1 MTTHVQH
8 EDQHEDRHE
17 DHQRDHQEPA
27 HARDDHRD
35 TPPSSGGIALPVAA
49 LAALTAAVIWFGLSP
64 APPAKPKGAA
74 TAAAAAGDPACASCG
89 SQSGAAAAT
98 ATPTSVSPSA
108 RLTSASPSVKTD
120 QLPSWNDGPTKQSI
134 LDFVAKVSR
143 QGSDTFVPVAERVAV
158 FDHDG
163 TLVCEKPIVHGMF
176 LIDRVR
182 ALAEQQPDIAHEEP
196 YATLMTG
203 DIDFVRRLG
212 KKYFLDLMFKTLAGL
227 PEEKLE
233 ADARDF
239 LATARHPVFDVPYCD
254 VTYQPMKELIA
265 LLRSHD
271 FSVWICSGSGVHFM
285 RPAAEAWYG
294 VGPEHVIASRAVSE
308 LREVD
313 GAAAG
318 DMTAGGD
325 VPNRRLELVVLP
337 HLQVLNDEERKPVSI
352 GEHIGRRP
360 IFAAGNVGSTGDI
373 EMLRWSQS
381 SRRPN
386 LQVLVLH
393 DDADREMAYGE
404 PSNDSL
410 EAAEKYGWS
419 VVRMATDWNRI
430 FPRPL
435 EKKQAVPASNP
446 SAPATSAPAP
456 VVPATV
462 VPATVVPAPVVPA
475 PVVPAPVVPAAE
487 PAPQAAVPP
496 PVRWESEI
504 AAFEKADGVQPPPSD
519 GVVFLGSSN
528 IRMWNTLAGDFP
540 ELNVIN
546 RGVGGANLAE
556 LALVADRL
564 VPAAKPRAVVVSAG
578 GNDIAAGATAEA
590 VRDAFALLVKNLRAE
605 LPDVKIAFLAMLP
618 SEMRWEQKDRQ
629 QEANEAVRDFIAA
642 RVAAEGNAA
651 GLIYIDA
658 NAAVLGPDGRPAVEC
673 FLDDK
678 LHPSTIGNARRAA
691 IIRPLLYDLLP

>member
-1 MTTHVQH
+1 MTIH
-8 EDQHEDRHE
+8 DQHEDHQR

-64 APPAKPKGAA
+64 APPAKPKVAA
-74 TAAAAAGDPACASCG
+74 NAAASAGDPACASCG
-89 SQSGAAAAT
+89 SQPAAAAAT
-98 ATPTSVSPSA
+98 TTPLSAQPSVQSVK
-108 RLTSASPSVKTD
+108 ASPSVRPD
-120 QLPSWNDGPTKQSI
+120 LLPSWNDGPTKQSI

-182 ALAEQQPDIAHEEP
+182 ALAEQQPEIAHEEP

-233 ADARDF
+233 SDTRHF

-294 VGPEHVIASRAVSE
+294 VGPEHVIASRAASE

-313 GAAAG
+313 AAAAG
-318 DMTAGGD
+318 DTTAAGD
-325 VPNRRLELVVLP
+325 APNRRLELVVLP
-337 HLQVLNDEERKPVSI
+337 HLHVLNDEERKPVSI

-386 LQVLVLH
+386 LQLLVLH
-393 DDADREMAYGE
+393 DDDDREMAYGE

-410 EAAEKYGWS
+410 EAAEKYGWN

-435 EKKQAVPASNP
+435 EKKQAVPASSP

-456 VVPATV
+456 V
-462 VPATVVPAPVVPA
+462 APV
-475 PVVPAPVVPAAE
+475 PVVPAAE

-496 PVRWESEI
+496 PVRWENEI
-504 AAFEKADGVQPPPSD
+504 AAFEKADGAQPPPSD

-556 LALVADRL
+556 LAVVANRL

-590 VRDAFALLVKNLRAE
+590 VRDAFALLVKNLRAQ

>member
-1 MTTHVQH
+1 MLDPNSAASVKEQPMTIHDQH
-8 EDQHEDRHE
+8 EDQ
-17 DHQRDHQEPA
+17 QRDHQEPA
-27 HARDDHRD
+27 HARDDHRE
-35 TPPSSGGIALPVAA
+35 TSPSNGGIALPVAA

-64 APPAKPKGAA
+64 APPSKPKVAA
-74 TAAAAAGDPACASCG
+74 IAAAPAGDPACASCG

-98 ATPTSVSPSA
+98 TMPTSAQQSVK
-108 RLTSASPSVKTD
+108 ASPSVKTD
-120 QLPSWNDGPTKQSI
+120 PLPSWNDGPTKQSI

-182 ALAEQQPDIAHEEP
+182 ALAEQQPEIAHEEP

-233 ADARDF
+233 SDTRHF

-294 VGPEHVIASRAVSE
+294 VGPEHVIASRAASE
-308 LREVD
+308 LREVE

-318 DMTAGGD
+318 DTTPGGD

-381 SRRPN
+381 SDRPN
-386 LQVLVLH
+386 LQLLVLH
-393 DDADREMAYGE
+393 DDDDREMAYGE

-410 EAAEKYGWS
+410 EAAEKYGWN
-419 VVRMATDWNRI
+419 VVRMAKDWNRI

-446 SAPATSAPAP
+446 SAPATS
-456 VVPATV
+456 
-462 VPATVVPAPVVPA
+462 VPAPVA
-475 PVVPAPVVPAAE
+475 PAPVVPAAE

-496 PVRWESEI
+496 PVRWENEI

-528 IRMWNTLAGDFP
+528 IRMWNTLGGDFP
-540 ELNVIN
+540 QLNVIN

-556 LALVADRL
+556 LAVVAHRL

-578 GNDIAAGATAEA
+578 SNDIAAGATAEA

-605 LPDVKIAFLAMLP
+605 LPDVKIAFLAILP

-678 LHPSTIGNARRAA
+678 LHPSTIGNSRRAA

>member
-1 MTTHVQH
+1 MTIH
-8 EDQHEDRHE
+8 DQHEPSRDRDSH
-17 DHQRDHQEPA
+17 REP
-27 HARDDHRD
+27 
-35 TPPSSGGIALPVAA
+35 PQSGAGLALPVAA

-64 APPAKPKGAA
+64 APPSKPKVAA
-74 TAAAAAGDPACASCG
+74 IAAGSAGSPACASCG
-89 SQSGAAAAT
+89 SQAAVAAAT
-98 ATPTSVSPSA
+98 STPTSAQPSVK
-108 RLTSASPSVKTD
+108 ASPSVQTD
-120 QLPSWNDGPTKQSI
+120 PLPSWNDGPTKQSI

-143 QGSDTFVPVAERVAV
+143 QGSNTFVPVPERIAV

-182 ALAEQQPDIAHEEP
+182 ALAEQQPEIAHEEP

-212 KKYFLDLMFKTLAGL
+212 KKYFLDLMFSTLAGV

-233 ADARDF
+233 ADARQF
-239 LATARHPVFDVPYCD
+239 LETARHPVFDVPYCD

-265 LLRSHD
+265 LLRSYD

-294 VGPEHVIASRAVSE
+294 IGPERVIASRAVSE

-313 GAAAG
+313 GAGESDAAAAAG
-318 DMTAGGD
+318 S
-325 VPNRRLELVVLP
+325 PNRQLELVVMP

-393 DDADREMAYGE
+393 DDAEREMAYGE
-404 PSNDSL
+404 ASNDSL

-435 EKKQAVPASNP
+435 DKKQAAPASNP

-456 VVPATV
+456 AAPALV
-462 VPATVVPAPVVPA
+462 LPV
-475 PVVPAPVVPAAE
+475 AE

-496 PVRWESEI
+496 PVRWENEI
-504 AAFEKADGVQPPPSD
+504 AAFEKADREHPPAPG

-528 IRMWNTLAGDFP
+528 IRMWDTLDGDFP
-540 ELNVIN
+540 GLNVIN
-546 RGVGGANLAE
+546 RGVGGASLAE
-556 LALVADRL
+556 LAEVALRL

-605 LPDVKIAFLAMLP
+605 LPDVKLAFLAMLP
-618 SEMRWEQKDRQ
+618 SEKRWEQRDRQ
-629 QEANEAVRDFIAA
+629 REANEAVRDFIAA
-642 RVAAEGNAA
+642 RVAAEGDAA
-651 GLIYIDA
+651 GMLYIDA
-658 NAAVLGPDGRPAVEC
+658 NAAVLGPDDLPAVEC

-691 IIRPLLYDLLP
+691 IIRPQLHDLLR

>member
-1 MTTHVQH
+1 MTIQ
-8 EDQHEDRHE
+8 DQHEPSRDR
-17 DHQRDHQEPA
+17 DIPREP
-27 HARDDHRD
+27 
-35 TPPSSGGIALPVAA
+35 PQSGAGLALPVAA

-64 APPAKPKGAA
+64 APPSKPK
-74 TAAAAAGDPACASCG
+74 AAGPAGPPPCASCG
-89 SQSGAAAAT
+89 SQPAAAAAT
-98 ATPTSVSPSA
+98 STS
-108 RLTSASPSVKTD
+108 TSASPSVQVD
-120 QLPSWNDGPTKQSI
+120 ALPSWNDGPTKQSI
-134 LDFVAKVSR
+134 LDFVQKVSR
-143 QGSDTFVPVAERVAV
+143 QGSDTFVPVPERIAV

-182 ALAEQQPDIAHEEP
+182 ALAEQQPEIAHEEP
-196 YATLMTG
+196 YATLITG

-212 KKYFLDLMFKTLAGL
+212 KKYFLDLMFTTLAGV

-233 ADARDF
+233 ADAREF
-239 LATARHPVFDVPYCD
+239 LATARHPVFDVPYAD
-254 VTYQPMKELIA
+254 VTYQPMRELIA

-294 VGPEHVIASRAVSE
+294 IGPERVIASRAVSE
-308 LREVD
+308 LREVAGAD
-313 GAAAG
+313 ESDAAAAAG
-318 DMTAGGD
+318 S
-325 VPNRRLELVVLP
+325 PNRQLELVVMP

-360 IFAAGNVGSTGDI
+360 IFAAGNVGTTGDI

-430 FPRPL
+430 FAQPL
-435 EKKQAVPASNP
+435 EKKQSAPTPNP
-446 SAPATSAPAP
+446 SAPATSAPVTSAP
-456 VVPATV
+456 A
-462 VPATVVPAPVVPA
+462 ASA
-475 PVVPAPVVPAAE
+475 PAPVVPAAE

-496 PVRWESEI
+496 PGRWESEI
-504 AAFEKADGVQPPPSD
+504 AAFEKADREQPPAPG

-528 IRMWNTLAGDFP
+528 IRMWNTLDGDFP
-540 ELNVIN
+540 GLNVIN

-556 LALVADRL
+556 LAVVAHRL
-564 VPAAKPRAVVVSAG
+564 VPTAKPRAVVVSAG
-578 GNDIAAGATAEA
+578 SNDIAAGATAES
-590 VRDAFALLVKNLRAE
+590 VRDAFALLVTNLRAE

-618 SEMRWEQKDRQ
+618 SESRWEQRDRQ
-629 QEANEAVRDFIAA
+629 REANEAVRDFIAA
-642 RVAAEGNAA
+642 RVAAEGDAA
-651 GLIYIDA
+651 GMVSIDA
-658 NAAVLGPDGRPAVEC
+658 NAAVLGPDGLPAVEC

-691 IIRPLLYDLLP
+691 IIRPQLHDLLR

>member
-1 MTTHVQH
+1 
-8 EDQHEDRHE
+8 
-17 DHQRDHQEPA
+17 
-27 HARDDHRD
+27 
-35 TPPSSGGIALPVAA
+35 L
-49 LAALTAAVIWFGLSP
+49 
-64 APPAKPKGAA
+64 
-74 TAAAAAGDPACASCG
+74 
-89 SQSGAAAAT
+89 
-98 ATPTSVSPSA
+98 
-108 RLTSASPSVKTD
+108 VKTD
-120 QLPSWNDGPTKQSI
+120 PLPSWNDGPTKQSI

-143 QGSDTFVPVAERVAV
+143 QGSDTFVPVPERVAV

-182 ALAEQQPDIAHEEP
+182 ALAELQPEIAHEEP

-233 ADARDF
+233 SDTRHF
-239 LATARHPVFDVPYCD
+239 LATARHPVFDVPYAD

-313 GAAAG
+313 AAAAG
-318 DMTAGGD
+318 DATAAGN

-381 SRRPN
+381 SDRPN
-386 LQVLVLH
+386 LQLLVLH
-393 DDADREMAYGE
+393 DDDDREMAYGE

-410 EAAEKYGWS
+410 EAAEKYGWN

-435 EKKQAVPASNP
+435 EKKQALPASSP

-456 VVPATV
+456 VA
-462 VPATVVPAPVVPA
+462 
-475 PVVPAPVVPAAE
+475 PAPVVPAAE
-487 PAPQAAVPP
+487 SAPQAAVPP
-496 PVRWESEI
+496 PVRWENEI

-528 IRMWNTLAGDFP
+528 IRMWNTLGGDFP

-556 LALVADRL
+556 LAVVAHRL
-564 VPAAKPRAVVVSAG
+564 VPAAKPRVVVVSAG

-618 SEMRWEQKDRQ
+618 SELRWEQKDRQ
-629 QEANEAVRDFIAA
+629 QQANEAVRDFIAA

>member
-1 MTTHVQH
+1 
-8 EDQHEDRHE
+8 
-17 DHQRDHQEPA
+17 
-27 HARDDHRD
+27 
-35 TPPSSGGIALPVAA
+35 
-49 LAALTAAVIWFGLSP
+49 
-64 APPAKPKGAA
+64 
-74 TAAAAAGDPACASCG
+74 
-89 SQSGAAAAT
+89 
-98 ATPTSVSPSA
+98 
-108 RLTSASPSVKTD
+108 
-120 QLPSWNDGPTKQSI
+120 
-134 LDFVAKVSR
+134 
-143 QGSDTFVPVAERVAV
+143 
-158 FDHDG
+158 
-163 TLVCEKPIVHGMF
+163 
-176 LIDRVR
+176 
-182 ALAEQQPDIAHEEP
+182 
-196 YATLMTG
+196 
-203 DIDFVRRLG
+203 
-212 KKYFLDLMFKTLAGL
+212 
-227 PEEKLE
+227 
-233 ADARDF
+233 
-239 LATARHPVFDVPYCD
+239 VPYCD
-254 VTYQPMKELIA
+254 VTYQPMKELLA

-318 DMTAGGD
+318 DATAAGD

-404 PSNDSL
+404 ASNDSL
-410 EAAEKYGWS
+410 EAAEKYGWN
-419 VVRMATDWNRI
+419 VVRMATDWNQI
-430 FPRPL
+430 FARPL
-435 EKKQAVPASNP
+435 EKKQAAPAPNS
-446 SAPATSAPAP
+446 STPATS
-456 VVPATV
+456 
-462 VPATVVPAPVVPA
+462 VPAPVVPA
-475 PVVPAPVVPAAE
+475 PVVPATE

-496 PVRWESEI
+496 PVRWENEI
-504 AAFEKADGVQPPPSD
+504 AAFETADRENPPASD

-528 IRMWNTLAGDFP
+528 IRMWNTLEGDFP
-540 ELNVIN
+540 GLNVIN

-556 LALVADRL
+556 LAMVAHRL
-564 VPAAKPRAVVVSAG
+564 VPAAKPRVVVVSAG

-651 GLIYIDA
+651 GVFYIDA

>member
-1 MTTHVQH
+1 MTIH
-8 EDQHEDRHE
+8 DQHEDDKR

-27 HARDDHRD
+27 HARDHHRD
-35 TPPSSGGIALPVAA
+35 APPSNGGIALPVAA

-64 APPAKPKGAA
+64 APPSKPKVVA
-74 TAAAAAGDPACASCG
+74 TAAAAGDPACASCG
-89 SQSGAAAAT
+89 SQSAVAAAT
-98 ATPTSVSPSA
+98 SA
-108 RLTSASPSVKTD
+108 PNSASSSMTASPLVKTD
-120 QLPSWNDGPTKQSI
+120 PLPSWNDGPTKQSI

-182 ALAEQQPDIAHEEP
+182 ALAEQQPEIAHEEP

-227 PEEKLE
+227 PEDKLE
-233 ADARDF
+233 SDTRHF

-318 DMTAGGD
+318 DATAGGD

-381 SRRPN
+381 GNRPN
-386 LQVLVLH
+386 LQLLVLH
-393 DDADREMAYGE
+393 DDDDREMAYGE

-410 EAAEKYGWS
+410 EAAEKYGWN

-446 SAPATSAPAP
+446 SSPATSAPAP
-456 VVPATV
+456 VA
-462 VPATVVPAPVVPA
+462 
-475 PVVPAPVVPAAE
+475 PAPVVPAAE

-528 IRMWNTLAGDFP
+528 IRMWNTLDGDFP
-540 ELNVIN
+540 GLNVIN

-556 LALVADRL
+556 LAVVAHRL
-564 VPAAKPRAVVVSAG
+564 VPAAKPRAVLVSAG
-578 GNDIAAGATAEA
+578 TNDIAAGATAEA
-590 VRDAFALLVKNLRAE
+590 VRDAFALLVTNLRAE
-605 LPDVKIAFLAMLP
+605 LPDVKIAFLAISPCEL
-618 SEMRWEQKDRQ
+618 RWEQKDRQ
-629 QEANEAVRDFIAA
+629 QQANEAVRDFIAA

-658 NAAVLGPDGRPAVEC
+658 NAAVLGPDGRPAAEC

>member
-1 MTTHVQH
+1 MTIQ
-8 EDQHEDRHE
+8 DQHE
-17 DHQRDHQEPA
+17 DHQRDHQDPA

-64 APPAKPKGAA
+64 APPAKPKVAA
-74 TAAAAAGDPACASCG
+74 NAAAPTV
-89 SQSGAAAAT
+89 AAAT
-98 ATPTSVSPSA
+98 SA
-108 RLTSASPSVKTD
+108 LTSASPAVQSGKASPSVQSATASPLVKTD
-120 QLPSWNDGPTKQSI
+120 PLPSWNDGPTKQSI

-182 ALAEQQPDIAHEEP
+182 ALAEQQPEIAHEEP

-233 ADARDF
+233 SDTRHF
-239 LATARHPVFDVPYCD
+239 LATARHPVFDVPYAD

-265 LLRSHD
+265 LLRSND

-318 DMTAGGD
+318 DTTSAGD
-325 VPNRRLELVVLP
+325 APNRRLELVVLP

-381 SRRPN
+381 SNRPN
-386 LQVLVLH
+386 LQLLVLH
-393 DDADREMAYGE
+393 DDDDREMAYGE

-410 EAAEKYGWS
+410 EAAEKYGWN
-419 VVRMATDWNRI
+419 VVRMAKDWNRI

-446 SAPATSAPAP
+446 SAPAP
-456 VVPATV
+456 VA
-462 VPATVVPAPVVPA
+462 
-475 PVVPAPVVPAAE
+475 PAAE

-496 PVRWESEI
+496 PVRWENEI
-504 AAFEKADGVQPPPSD
+504 AAFEKADGVQPPPSG

-556 LALVADRL
+556 LAVVANRL

-629 QEANEAVRDFIAA
+629 QQANEAVRDFIAA

>member
-1 MTTHVQH
+1 MTIH
-8 EDQHEDRHE
+8 DQHE
-17 DHQRDHQEPA
+17 P
-27 HARDDHRD
+27 ARDRDIHRE
-35 TPPSSGGIALPVAA
+35 PPQSGAGLALPVAA

-64 APPAKPKGAA
+64 APPSKPK
-74 TAAAAAGDPACASCG
+74 AAGPAGPPPCASCG
-89 SQSGAAAAT
+89 SQPAAAAAT
-98 ATPTSVSPSA
+98 STS
-108 RLTSASPSVKTD
+108 TSASPSVQVD
-120 QLPSWNDGPTKQSI
+120 ALPSWNDGPTKQSI
-134 LDFVAKVSR
+134 LDFVQKVSR
-143 QGSDTFVPVAERVAV
+143 QGSDTFVPVPERIAV

-182 ALAEQQPDIAHEEP
+182 ALAEQQPEIAHEEP

-212 KKYFLDLMFKTLAGL
+212 KKYFLDLMFTTLAGVT
-227 PEEKLE
+227 EEKLE
-233 ADARDF
+233 ADTRQF
-239 LATARHPVFDVPYCD
+239 LETARHPVFDVPYAD
-254 VTYQPMKELIA
+254 VTFQPMKELIA

-294 VGPEHVIASRAVSE
+294 IGPEHVIASRAVSE

-313 GAAAG
+313 GAGESDGAA
-318 DMTAGGD
+318 DAGSS
-325 VPNRRLELVVLP
+325 NRQLELVVMP

-393 DDADREMAYGE
+393 DDAEREMAYGE
-404 PSNDSL
+404 ASNDSL

-430 FPRPL
+430 FARPL
-435 EKKQAVPASNP
+435 EKKQSAPTLNP
-446 SAPATSAPAP
+446 SAPSTSM
-456 VVPATV
+456 
-462 VPATVVPAPVVPA
+462 PAPVVPA
-475 PVVPAPVVPAAE
+475 PVVPVAE

-496 PVRWESEI
+496 PVRWENEI
-504 AAFEKADGVQPPPSD
+504 AAFEKADREQPPAPG

-528 IRMWNTLAGDFP
+528 IRMWNTLDGDFP
-540 ELNVIN
+540 ELNAIN

-556 LALVADRL
+556 LAEVALRL
-564 VPAAKPRAVVVSAG
+564 VPTAKPRAVVVSAG
-578 GNDIAAGATAEA
+578 SNDIAAGATAEA

-618 SEMRWEQKDRQ
+618 SEKRWEQRDRQ
-629 QEANEAVRDFIAA
+629 REANEAVRDFIAA
-642 RVAAEGNAA
+642 RVAAEGDAA
-651 GLIYIDA
+651 GMSYIDA
-658 NAAVLGPDGRPAVEC
+658 NAAVLGPDDLPAVEC

-678 LHPSTIGNARRAA
+678 LHPSTIGNARRAT
-691 IIRPLLYDLLP
+691 IIRPQLHDLLQ

>member
-1 MTTHVQH
+1 MTIH
-8 EDQHEDRHE
+8 DQHDPSRDR
-17 DHQRDHQEPA
+17 DIQREP
-27 HARDDHRD
+27 
-35 TPPSSGGIALPVAA
+35 PQSGVGLALPIAA

-64 APPAKPKGAA
+64 APPSKPKLAAIAAA
-74 TAAAAAGDPACASCG
+74 TAGSPACASCG
-89 SQSGAAAAT
+89 SQPAVAAAT
-98 ATPTSVSPSA
+98 STPNTAQPSVK
-108 RLTSASPSVKTD
+108 ASPSVRID
-120 QLPSWNDGPTKQSI
+120 PLPSWNDGPTKQSI
-134 LDFVAKVSR
+134 LDFVQKVSR
-143 QGSDTFVPVAERVAV
+143 QGSDTFVPVPERIAV

-182 ALAEQQPDIAHEEP
+182 ALAEQQPEIAHEEP

-212 KKYFLDLMFKTLAGL
+212 KKYFLDLMFTTLAGV

-233 ADARDF
+233 ADTRQF
-239 LATARHPVFDVPYCD
+239 LETARHPVFDVPYAD
-254 VTYQPMKELIA
+254 VTFQPMKELIA

-294 VGPEHVIASRAVSE
+294 IGPEHVIASRAVSE

-313 GAAAG
+313 GAGESDAAA
-318 DMTAGGD
+318 DAGS
-325 VPNRRLELVVLP
+325 PNRQLELVVMP

-381 SRRPN
+381 SRRPSM
-386 LQVLVLH
+386 QVLVLH

-404 PSNDSL
+404 ASNDSL

-430 FPRPL
+430 FARPL
-435 EKKQAVPASNP
+435 EKKQSASTPSP

-456 VVPATV
+456 VVPV
-462 VPATVVPAPVVPA
+462 
-475 PVVPAPVVPAAE
+475 AE

-496 PVRWESEI
+496 PVRWENEI
-504 AAFEKADGVQPPPSD
+504 AAFEKADREQPPAPG

-528 IRMWNTLAGDFP
+528 IRMWDTLDGDFP
-540 ELNVIN
+540 ELNAIN

-556 LALVADRL
+556 LAEVALRL
-564 VPAAKPRAVVVSAG
+564 VPTAKPRAVVVSAG

-605 LPDVKIAFLAMLP
+605 LPDVKIAFLAMTA
-618 SEMRWEQKDRQ
+618 SEKRWEQRDRQ
-629 QEANEAVRDFIAA
+629 REANEAVRDFIAA
-642 RVAAEGNAA
+642 RVAAEGDAA
-651 GLIYIDA
+651 GMTYIDA
-658 NAAVLGPDGRPAVEC
+658 NAAVLGPDDLPAVEC

-678 LHPSTIGNARRAA
+678 LHPSTIGNARRAT
-691 IIRPLLYDLLP
+691 IIRPQLHDLLQ

>member
-1 MTTHVQH
+1 MTIHDQH
-8 EDQHEDRHE
+8 EDQHEDQ
-17 DHQRDHQEPA
+17 QRDHQEPA

-64 APPAKPKGAA
+64 APPSKPKVVA
-74 TAAAAAGDPACASCG
+74 TSAAAAGDPACASCG

-98 ATPTSVSPSA
+98 SALTP
-108 RLTSASPSVKTD
+108 ASPSVRPD
-120 QLPSWNDGPTKQSI
+120 PLPSWNDGPTKQSI

-182 ALAEQQPDIAHEEP
+182 ALAEQQPEIAHEEP

-233 ADARDF
+233 SDTRHF

-265 LLRSHD
+265 LLRSND

-308 LREVD
+308 LREVE
-313 GAAAG
+313 GTAAG
-318 DMTAGGD
+318 DTTAAGD
-325 VPNRRLELVVLP
+325 APNRRLELVVLP

-381 SRRPN
+381 SDRPN
-386 LQVLVLH
+386 MQLLVLH
-393 DDADREMAYGE
+393 DDEDREMAYGE
-404 PSNDSL
+404 PSNDSM
-410 EAAEKYGWS
+410 EAAEKYGWN

-456 VVPATV
+456 VA
-462 VPATVVPAPVVPA
+462 PAPVA
-475 PVVPAPVVPAAE
+475 PAAE

-496 PVRWESEI
+496 PVRWENEI

-528 IRMWNTLAGDFP
+528 IRMWNTLGGDFP

-556 LALVADRL
+556 LAVVAHRL
-564 VPAAKPRAVVVSAG
+564 VPAAKPRVVVVSAG

-629 QEANEAVRDFIAA
+629 QQANEAVRDFIAA